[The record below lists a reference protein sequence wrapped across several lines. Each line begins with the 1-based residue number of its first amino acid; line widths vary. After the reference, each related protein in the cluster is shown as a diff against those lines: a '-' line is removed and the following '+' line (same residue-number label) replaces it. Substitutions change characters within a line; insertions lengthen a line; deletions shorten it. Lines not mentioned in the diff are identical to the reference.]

1 MYTGTLLTVQ
11 LAQAA
16 SSLGETGR
24 VVTTKVVADTSP
36 IPMDSGTLIAPS
48 LPTIAN
54 GMDINALVGVMMPRM
69 MKSFEAMRAGEPAK
83 EFDKD
88 ELNAELARLPDKPD
102 EQLR

>member
-1 MYTGTLLTVQ
+1 
-11 LAQAA
+11 
-16 SSLGETGR
+16 
-24 VVTTKVVADTSP
+24 
-36 IPMDSGTLIAPS
+36 
-48 LPTIAN
+48 
-54 GMDINALVGVMMPRM
+54 MPRM